1 MAESSTPFES
11 VRGLPA
17 LPPRAPESHK
27 GDYGRTLVVAGSRG
41 MTGAAVLAG
50 TGAVRAGAG
59 LVTVAMPEGICS
71 IIAGHNPCY
80 MLEPLPE
87 TDDGTLSLAAKVR
100 ILSLMDTNDVMVIG
114 PGLSRNEDVIE
125 LVLWLILMVNKPM
138 VIDADGV
145 NAIQEDVSLL
155 QSLSHTVVLT
165 PHPGELGRL
174 ARLPAREVV
183 ERRLEL
189 AVEFARRENLY
200 LALKGHR
207 TIVTDGRR
215 VYFNETGNPGMASGG
230 VGDVLAGMIGALIGQ
245 GVDPFEATQLGVHV
259 HGLAGDLA
267 VEHYGLDSLCATDVL
282 DYLPAAFK
290 QTRAEQ

>member
-1 MAESSTPFES
+1 MADSSTPFES
-11 VRGLPA
+11 VRDLPTLPA
-17 LPPRAPESHK
+17 RAPESHK

-41 MTGAAVLAG
+41 MPGAAALAAM
-50 TGAVRAGAG
+50 GAVRAGAG
-59 LVTVAMPEGICS
+59 LVTVAVPES
-71 IIAGHNPCY
+71 IYPIVAGHNPCY

-87 TDDGTLSLAAKVR
+87 TDDGTLALAAKVR

-114 PGLSRNEDVIE
+114 PGLGRNEDVIE
-125 LVLWLILMVNKPM
+125 LVLWLVLMIRKPM
-138 VIDADGV
+138 VVDADGL
-145 NAIQEDVSLL
+145 NAMQEDVSLL
-155 QSLSHTVVLT
+155 KGLSHTTVLT

-174 ARLPAREVV
+174 VKIPAREVL

-189 AVEFARRENLY
+189 AVEFARAENLY

-230 VGDVLAGMIGALIGQ
+230 AGDVLAGVIGALIGQ
-245 GVDPFEATQLGVHV
+245 GVDPFDATQIGVYA

-267 VEHYGLDSLCATDVL
+267 LERFGLEGLCAVDVL
-282 DYLPAAFK
+282 DHLPAAFM
-290 QTRAEQ
+290 QIRAEQ